1 MPSKKNIE
9 NRGKLVN
16 TGFGIVSLIMSELFP
31 TIDRLIV

>member
-9 NRGKLVN
+9 NRGKLGN
-16 TGFGIVSLIMSELFP
+16 TGFGIVSLIMSELFL